1 MHKDIP
7 NKPYVGRKVKA
18 RSDYLW
24 EFIMGGALLSIVLLM
39 ALVASPALT

>member
-18 RSDYLW
+18 RGDYMW
-24 EFIMGGALLSIVLLM
+24 EIIMGGALLSIVLLL
-39 ALVASPALT
+39 ALVASPAIT